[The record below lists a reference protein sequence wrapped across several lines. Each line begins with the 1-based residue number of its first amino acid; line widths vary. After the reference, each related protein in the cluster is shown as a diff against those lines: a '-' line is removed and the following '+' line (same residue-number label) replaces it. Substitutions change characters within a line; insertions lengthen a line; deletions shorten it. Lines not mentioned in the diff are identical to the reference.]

1 MFSKELA
8 KQWADT
14 GLVRYVDYALVKW
27 LYEEDAELS
36 VDLWPLLM
44 AVSYAASQGQVC
56 VNLSHWLAAP
66 ASSFSD
72 VEDDEIKHALIRDL
86 ERMNDLSTLE
96 SLVLTLQASAV
107 VATGDVEELEHQQ
120 TPFVLVRYG
129 EAVLLYL
136 RRYWQAE
143 QTIIQGITQRLNR
156 ATSVSEDDI
165 RGLLAVL
172 FGESHLDEEI
182 DWQKVAC
189 GIAASNDF
197 SIITGG
203 PGTGKTTTVLRLLA
217 LLQGQRLKNDLP
229 PLAIRLAAPTGKA
242 AARLNES
249 IAANLARIELPE
261 IGHIQPDT
269 LKQVIPT
276 QVTTLH
282 RLLRPKPNSRQF
294 THNRANPLVAD
305 VVVVDE
311 ASMIDIEMMASLF
324 NGIEPETR
332 VILLGD
338 KDQLAS
344 VEAGYV
350 LGDLCR
356 GATQGRYTSFTANWV
371 ADICHQSIP
380 SHYIDDRGSK
390 LNQAVCMLRRSF
402 RFIEGGVIH
411 QLASL
416 VNEERMDGR
425 PKLPELREIFQESVR
440 ESPNAP
446 ALRYLTQ
453 EQSPHSVID
462 PAVRQLLVQGYG
474 DFLDLVAAMPSI
486 NQGKEAFDHWGKQ
499 VLEKHMSFQLLVAM
513 RRGDWGLEAMNSK
526 IEQLLLVSGKLK
538 SVAGLW
544 YLGRPVMV
552 TQNDYSVDLMNGDVG
567 VSLLYPVNGQLKQRV
582 IFSDGKGGVR
592 WVLPSRLQSVE
603 TVFAMTVHKS
613 QGSEFTHTAMLI
625 PGQSS
630 PVLTKELIYTG
641 ITRSKQY
648 FTLISGDQDVLEQ
661 AMQRKVERISG
672 LSLYIQ

>member
-86 ERMNDLSTLE
+86 ERMNALSTLE
-96 SLVLTLQASAV
+96 SLVLTIQASAV
-107 VATGDVEELEHQQ
+107 VATGDVEELVHQQ

-143 QTIIQGITQRLNR
+143 QTIIQGITQRLDR

-172 FGESHLDEEI
+172 FGESYLDEEI

-189 GIAASNDF
+189 GIAASNHF

-294 THNRANPLVAD
+294 THNKANPLVAD

-356 GATQGRYTSFTANWV
+356 GATQG
-371 ADICHQSIP
+371 
-380 SHYIDDRGSK
+380 
-390 LNQAVCMLRRSF
+390 
-402 RFIEGGVIH
+402 
-411 QLASL
+411 
-416 VNEERMDGR
+416 
-425 PKLPELREIFQESVR
+425 
-440 ESPNAP
+440 
-446 ALRYLTQ
+446 ALHVVYR
-453 EQSPHSVID
+453 
-462 PAVRQLLVQGYG
+462 
-474 DFLDLVAAMPSI
+474 
-486 NQGKEAFDHWGKQ
+486 
-499 VLEKHMSFQLLVAM
+499 
-513 RRGDWGLEAMNSK
+513 
-526 IEQLLLVSGKLK
+526 
-538 SVAGLW
+538 
-544 YLGRPVMV
+544 
-552 TQNDYSVDLMNGDVG
+552 
-567 VSLLYPVNGQLKQRV
+567 
-582 IFSDGKGGVR
+582 
-592 WVLPSRLQSVE
+592 
-603 TVFAMTVHKS
+603 
-613 QGSEFTHTAMLI
+613 
-625 PGQSS
+625 
-630 PVLTKELIYTG
+630 
-641 ITRSKQY
+641 
-648 FTLISGDQDVLEQ
+648 
-661 AMQRKVERISG
+661 
-672 LSLYIQ
+672 